1 MSPVATAVVAA
12 LAGAALSWLAITVLL
27 RTGLGWKI
35 AVDRPNH
42 RSLHQTVIPRVG
54 GLGLVGAGL
63 IVAFLP
69 ASALVRILL
78 LLTLALMLI
87 SAIDD
92 RRGLSIDVRL
102 PAHVAAVTVAIAL
115 LMPNASWWV
124 QVLLVLTLVWATNLY
139 NFMDGSDGLAGGMTA
154 IGFGTLSFV
163 ATGSPGGNE
172 LAITAATFF
181 GAAVG
186 FLVYNFPPARVFL
199 GDAGSVPLGFLAAA
213 LGLAGWTRGSW
224 PAWFPVLLFSPFI
237 ADATATLLWRLVRG
251 EKVWQAHSEHAYQ
264 RMVKGGL
271 GHRRTTLLW
280 YGVMLACSASALLG
294 ISWPFRWQI
303 ALLAAWAVFYAG
315 AFGAT
320 RRMGRTVSPPAR

>member
-1 MSPVATAVVAA
+1 MSPVATVVVAA
-12 LAGAALSWLAITVLL
+12 LAGATLSWLAITVLL
-27 RTGLGWKI
+27 RTGLGLKI

-42 RSLHQTVIPRVG
+42 RSLHRSAIPRVG
-54 GLGLVGAGL
+54 GLGLVGAAL

-69 ASALVRILL
+69 AAAQMRIVL
-78 LLTLALMLI
+78 LLTLALMLV

-102 PAHVAAVTVAIAL
+102 PAHVAVVTVAIAL
-115 LMPNASWWV
+115 LLPNATWWV
-124 QVLLVLTLVWATNLY
+124 QVLLVLTLVWSTNLY

-154 IGFGTLSFV
+154 IGFGTLGFA
-163 ATGSPGGNE
+163 ATGVPGASD
-172 LAITAATFF
+172 LAVTAAAFA

-186 FLVYNFPPARVFL
+186 FLVHNFPPARVFL

-213 LGLAGWTRGSW
+213 LGLAGWTRGAW
-224 PAWFPVLLFSPFI
+224 PAWFPLLVFSPFI

-251 EKVWQAHSEHAYQ
+251 EKVWQAHNEHAYQ
-264 RMVKGGL
+264 RMVKAGL
-271 GHRRTTLLW
+271 GHRRTALLW
-280 YGVMLACSASALLG
+280 YGVMLACTASALMA

-315 AFGAT
+315 AFGVT
-320 RRMGRTVSPPAR
+320 RRMGPTASPPAR